1 MSLLFLS
8 VCLFL
13 FSFCSLSLCMSP
25 ATHYVGPCHEF
36 EISGVTA
43 RKEKKSCHP
52 NTHLIF
58 YTTKWLL
65 FAERR
70 RHREKNI
77 PRVQLSVSSDSP
89 AFASN
94 ISKNSNWRFYCS
106 TVWLTLAHR
115 QRGQPV
121 NRLSAASIEF
131 LSWGWLGPRPPP
143 PPPFP
148 HVA

>member
-36 EISGVTA
+36 KISGVTA

-77 PRVQLSVSSDSP
+77 PRVQLSVSSVSP
-89 AFASN
+89 ASASN
-94 ISKNSNWRFYCS
+94 ISKNQTGGFIARQCDSPWPRDREDGLS
-106 TVWLTLAHR
+106 T
-115 QRGQPV
+115 
-121 NRLSAASIEF
+121 ASP
-131 LSWGWLGPRPPP
+131 LPPLNL
-143 PPPFP
+143 FP
-148 HVA
+148 GDG

>member
-13 FSFCSLSLCMSP
+13 FSFCSLSLCMFP
-25 ATHYVGPCHEF
+25 ATQYVGPCHESKSLAWQL
-36 EISGVTA
+36 E
-43 RKEKKSCHP
+43 RKRNPAIP

-89 AFASN
+89 AFASY
-94 ISKNSNWRFYCS
+94 IFQESNWRFYCS
-106 TVWLTLAHR
+106 TVWLTLAQR
-115 QRGQPV
+115 QRGRPV
-121 NRLSAASIEF
+121 NCLSAASIES
-131 LSWGWLGPRPPP
+131 LSWGWLGLRPPSP
-143 PPPFP
+143 PPLP